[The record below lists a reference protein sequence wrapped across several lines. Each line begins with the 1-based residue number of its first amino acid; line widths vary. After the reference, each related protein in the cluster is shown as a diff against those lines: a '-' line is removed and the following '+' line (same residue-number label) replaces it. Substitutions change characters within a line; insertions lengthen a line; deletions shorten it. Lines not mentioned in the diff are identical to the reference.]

1 MSETFRNF
9 SGKIPETFGAWRG
22 LGIGIVINDYIY
34 DCNTF
39 IAYCWLLQVAVF
51 LGNNQRN
58 ELHSVIFT
66 ALQTKVTRIAIKYV
80 SKCGHCS
87 KIWRSLTGSLFRGII
102 PEKHRY
108 FSGNFRKISGNFR
121 THNPS
126 CPVLGYFVCFFCQ
139 RLKTHLFHKSSPDLL
154 L

>member
-22 LGIGIVINDYIY
+22 LGIGIIINDSIY
-34 DCNTF
+34 DRNTF
-39 IAYCWLLQVAVF
+39 IAYWAAASCSL

-66 ALQTKVTRIAIKYV
+66 ALQTKVTRLALKYV

-87 KIWRSLTGSLFRGII
+87 KNYEGVYWQVLFSAELFRKSTVIF
-102 PEKHRY
+102 PEI
-108 FSGNFRKISGNFR
+108 SGKKSAGNFR

-126 CPVLGYFVCFFCQ
+126 HGINSLRMLMLC
-139 RLKTHLFHKSSPDLL
+139 RNDLHISL
-154 L
+154 NFS